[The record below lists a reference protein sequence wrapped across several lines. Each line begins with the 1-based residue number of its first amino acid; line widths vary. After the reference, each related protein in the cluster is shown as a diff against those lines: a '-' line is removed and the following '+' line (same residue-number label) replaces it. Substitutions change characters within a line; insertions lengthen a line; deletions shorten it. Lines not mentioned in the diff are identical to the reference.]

1 MIGRPYAPEQD
12 EKTTQV
18 LVGTSSTLIWGE
30 LVTKGQAKISTFLNT
45 LAEDFV
51 PLHNARILFL
61 APTQQSP
68 PVERS
73 LLFVKLEEILL
84 FLPKSSD
91 EPLPEET
98 HVRRYEPVEAMIGS
112 FQIEGAIV
120 KSPVASLQNMLLVS
134 REAYLTMYNAT
145 VRHVAKP
152 WLGTFSGGFVQLR
165 QDHLLLAVP

>member
-1 MIGRPYAPEQD
+1 MIGGPYTTGQD

-18 LVGTSSTLIWGE
+18 LIGTPSALIWGE
-30 LVTKGQAKISTFLNT
+30 LVTKAQARVSAFLNT

-51 PLHNARILFL
+51 PLHNTKILFL
-61 APTQQSP
+61 APSQQAP

-73 LLFVKLEEILL
+73 MLFVRLEEILL
-84 FLPKSSD
+84 FLPMSSD

-98 HVRRYEPVEAMIGS
+98 HVRQYEAVEAMIAS
-112 FQIEGAIV
+112 FQIEGAIM

-134 REAYLTMYNAT
+134 REAYLTMYKAT

-152 WLGTFSGGFVQLR
+152 WLGTFSGDFVQLR
-165 QDHLLLAVP
+165 HDQLLLAVP